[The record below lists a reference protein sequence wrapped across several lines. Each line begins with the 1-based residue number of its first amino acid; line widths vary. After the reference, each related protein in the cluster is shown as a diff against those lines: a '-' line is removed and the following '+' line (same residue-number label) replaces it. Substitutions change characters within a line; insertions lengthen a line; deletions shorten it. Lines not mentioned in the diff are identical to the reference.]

1 MNKLDIGNIKIER
14 KNNLSNNIVIIDGQ
28 PGCGK
33 TLFSSIVS
41 SFKRVEILNYAFDIE
56 YISRLFSINKIKEDA
71 AISLIRMF
79 ADLKL
84 YQTMMGRETNFRYS
98 DLSSVFKNPYPL
110 RYFKR
115 IFSNGDKDVPSK
127 IKKENP
133 ILSLTT
139 HNLLNYSEPVFKA
152 FASKLSFIEIVRHP
166 LYMIKQQTINMRDL
180 NADNPRDV
188 DLYINYNGVSIPYYA
203 IGWEQKF
210 INSNIVEKAIYN
222 IENIYE
228 INKNK
233 RNQLNKNTSYKIL
246 TIPFEKF
253 VVNPDDYLSN
263 MINLLK
269 IKFSSKTSKILSKQK
284 IPRNKIADGIDLPIY
299 KRYLWEPS
307 DKNLSEKDELSKR
320 RKWAINMGANKN
332 SIETLD
338 RISEDY
344 NKLFLN

>member
-1 MNKLDIGNIKIER
+1 MNKLDSSNIDNIKVER
-14 KNNLSNNIVIIDGQ
+14 SNNLANNIVIIDGQ

-33 TLFSSIVS
+33 TLFSTIIS

-56 YISRLFSINKIKEDA
+56 YIARLFSINKIKEDA
-71 AISLIRMF
+71 AISLILMF

-127 IKKENP
+127 IKKDNP

-203 IGWEQKF
+203 IGWEEKF
-210 INSNIVEKAIYN
+210 I
-222 IENIYE
+222 
-228 INKNK
+228 
-233 RNQLNKNTSYKIL
+233 
-246 TIPFEKF
+246 
-253 VVNPDDYLSN
+253 LSN
-263 MINLLK
+263 
-269 IKFSSKTSKILSKQK
+269 
-284 IPRNKIADGIDLPIY
+284 R
-299 KRYLWEPS
+299 KR
-307 DKNLSEKDELSKR
+307 
-320 RKWAINMGANKN
+320 G
-332 SIETLD
+332 
-338 RISEDY
+338 
-344 NKLFLN
+344 